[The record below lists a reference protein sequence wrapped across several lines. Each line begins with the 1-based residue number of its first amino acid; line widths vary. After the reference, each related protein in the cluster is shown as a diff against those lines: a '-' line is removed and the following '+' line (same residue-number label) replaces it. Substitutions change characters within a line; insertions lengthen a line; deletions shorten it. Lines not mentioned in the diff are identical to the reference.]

1 MNSRTRVVV
10 ALGAL
15 VIGTSILVQAGP
27 EESALRSA
35 LGEQLYTDCGLSKLD
50 LSEQQQ
56 LLGFVDRQVSTSYL
70 AESAI
75 RMMEEDG
82 WEPVT
87 VLGLVK
93 TRESGGDYHVLARH
107 HGRLYTLRPSIIP
120 HLPDPGVYW
129 ADFVASHWDILYP
142 NGEEGSFSATELK

>member
-1 MNSRTRVVV
+1 MITFRRVT
-10 ALGAL
+10 LAL
-15 VIGTSILVQAGP
+15 VTLVVGCALLVRADSD
-27 EESALRSA
+27 EAALRSA
-35 LGEQLYTDCGLSKLD
+35 MGEELYSECGLAKLD
-50 LSEQQQ
+50 RAEQQQ
-56 LLGFVDRQVSTSYL
+56 LLGFVNRQVSTSYL

-93 TRESGGDYHVLARH
+93 SREAGGDTRVLARH
-107 HGRLYTLRPSIIP
+107 HGILYSLRPSIIP

-129 ADFVASHWDILYP
+129 ADFVGSHWDILYP
-142 NGEEGSFSATELK
+142 NGEEGSYTATELK